1 MIFLYLQLEYS
12 LIQYSWFPYN
22 IRNFFTFKFSTNVLY
37 YQSIIFGVESLKNQS
52 LSILDH
58 ISLIYMSTLSEREM
72 RKRIDEEI
80 LNATPEFLEKVQKF
94 DQENQLN
101 YSTIYEIYST
111 ILNSEKTVSA
121 KSKSNRK

>member
-1 MIFLYLQLEYS
+1 MYF
-12 LIQYSWFPYN
+12 
-22 IRNFFTFKFSTNVLY
+22 LY

-52 LSILDH
+52 LSILEH

-72 RKRIDEEI
+72 RKRIDDEI

-111 ILNSEKTVSA
+111 ILNSEKTISA
-121 KSKSNRK
+121 KPKSNQK

>member
-1 MIFLYLQLEYS
+1 MYS
-12 LIQYSWFPYN
+12 
-22 IRNFFTFKFSTNVLY
+22 
-37 YQSIIFGVESLKNQS
+37 QSIIFDVESLKNQS

-80 LNATPEFLEKVQKF
+80 LNATPEFLEKIQKY

-111 ILNSEKTVSA
+111 ILNSEKTIPA
-121 KSKSNRK
+121 KSKSK

>member
-1 MIFLYLQLEYS
+1 MYS
-12 LIQYSWFPYN
+12 
-22 IRNFFTFKFSTNVLY
+22 
-37 YQSIIFGVESLKNQS
+37 QSIIFDVESLNNQS
-52 LSILDH
+52 LCILDH

-80 LNATPEFLEKVQKF
+80 LNATPEFLEKIQKY

-111 ILNSEKTVSA
+111 ILNSEKTIPA
-121 KSKSNRK
+121 KSKSK

>member
-1 MIFLYLQLEYS
+1 M
-12 LIQYSWFPYN
+12 
-22 IRNFFTFKFSTNVLY
+22 
-37 YQSIIFGVESLKNQS
+37 G
-52 LSILDH
+52 ILRY

-80 LNATPEFLEKVQKF
+80 LNASPELLEKIQKF

-111 ILNSEKTVSA
+111 IINSEKTVTS
-121 KSKSNRK
+121 KSK

>member
-1 MIFLYLQLEYS
+1 MYMLYS
-12 LIQYSWFPYN
+12 
-22 IRNFFTFKFSTNVLY
+22 
-37 YQSIIFGVESLKNQS
+37 QSIIFNVKSLKNQS
-52 LSILDH
+52 LGILRY

-80 LNATPEFLEKVQKF
+80 LNASPELLEKIQKF

-111 ILNSEKTVSA
+111 IINSEKTVTS
-121 KSKSNRK
+121 KSK